1 MVIRQ
6 NLLHLWFERDQSKTL
21 TGFAVAPPAIT
32 VDLDQQ
38 ALLAAGWFAWSA
50 GWWQRS
56 GLSCEQIKLLLSPAW
71 LVPRQL
77 RTGHNTRG
85 GEAIAEQLLLHSGH
99 WQLSNSKALRRAQR
113 SRLTGGLTDQQQQG
127 PHPGCPIGQIG
138 RAHV

>member
-1 MVIRQ
+1 MVIGQ

-21 TGFAVAPPAIT
+21 TGFAVAPPALTIAM
-32 VDLDQQ
+32 DQQ

-77 RTGHNTRG
+77 RTGHNTRW
-85 GEAIAEQLLLHSGH
+85 GEAIREQVLLQGGH
-99 WQLSNSKALRRAQR
+99 RQLTNCEALLRAQR
-113 SRLTGGLTDQQQQG
+113 SRLACGLTYQQQQG
-127 PHPGCPIGQIG
+127 PHPSGSIG
-138 RAHV
+138 HVADTD